1 MNSFRSNAIIMKN
14 TTDFKPNIS
23 IPSATDV
30 IMQPVVPPN
39 SVIAPIAAPIWGSI
53 PIKLDSNIPNVAP
66 QIKAGPTF
74 PPLNPIDK
82 HRAVNNVFNINV
94 YHI

>member
-1 MNSFRSNAIIMKN
+1 MNSFRSIAITMKN

-53 PIKLDSNIPNVAP
+53 PMKLDSNIPNVAP
-66 QIKAGPTF
+66 HINAGPTF
-74 PPLNPIDK
+74 PPLKPIDK
-82 HRAVNNVFNINV
+82 HSAVNNVFNMNV